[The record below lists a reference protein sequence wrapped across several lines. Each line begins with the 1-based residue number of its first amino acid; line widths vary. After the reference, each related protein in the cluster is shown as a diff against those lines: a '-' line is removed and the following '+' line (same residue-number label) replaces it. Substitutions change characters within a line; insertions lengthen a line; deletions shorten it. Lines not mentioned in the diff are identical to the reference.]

1 MSQITREIT
10 IKESKGA
17 FNLFKKPSTNKEGYD
32 FSGISALRQVL
43 SNEKARI
50 LDVIKNENPKSLY
63 ELAKKLGRNFK
74 SVHDDIKLLER
85 FGLIEIIEEKT
96 KNKIHHKPKL
106 VTDSITIHLKI

>member
-10 IKESKGA
+10 IKESKGT
-17 FNLFKKPSTNKEGYD
+17 FSLFKKSSTNKEDYD

-50 LDVIKNENPKSLY
+50 LDVIKNQNPGSLY

-85 FGLIEIIEEKT
+85 FGFVEIVEEKT
-96 KNKIHHKPKL
+96 KNKVRHKPKL
-106 VTDSITIHLKI
+106 VTDLITIHIKL